1 MNGRRYRLCSPWS
14 GTQSLSAR
22 TSSVTESRKASTGS
36 SGEGQAAGRAVEAFG
51 VGLGPERPHGPVRVP
66 VGLHALEDLLRVVQD
81 GGGRVHGDGSEGHDG
96 GVPPPA
102 VLRPDR
108 AGHVIGE
115 VLTELGVLEDLG
127 AAGATHGGWGLAS
140 VLNRT
145 LIAGPSRF
153 LGALSAGGRHPNL
166 RGIGQQGRGRQG
178 GAPSGVDGKPG
189 RQTVLCI
196 GTDLVDVAE
205 MRAALLRQP
214 RFRAKAFTASERA
227 YCEIPDDP
235 AERYA
240 VRFAAK
246 EAVLKALGTG
256 LSGSALTEIEVRR
269 APDGKPSLLLTG
281 RAAALSDAAGVHSW
295 LISLTHTATRAHAM
309 VAGVG
314 AGPS

>member
-1 MNGRRYRLCSPWS
+1 MVPQAAW
-14 GTQSLSAR
+14 
-22 TSSVTESRKASTGS
+22 TESL
-36 SGEGQAAGRAVEAFG
+36 
-51 VGLGPERPHGPVRVP
+51 VGKR
-66 VGLHALEDLLRVVQD
+66 
-81 GGGRVHGDGSEGHDG
+81 
-96 GVPPPA
+96 
-102 VLRPDR
+102 
-108 AGHVIGE
+108 
-115 VLTELGVLEDLG
+115 
-127 AAGATHGGWGLAS
+127 
-140 VLNRT
+140 
-145 LIAGPSRF
+145 
-153 LGALSAGGRHPNL
+153 
-166 RGIGQQGRGRQG
+166 
-178 GAPSGVDGKPG
+178 
-189 RQTVLCI
+189 VLCI